1 MEKTMSMQ
9 ENVMQMMNDEMESLS
24 TKLYEAKM
32 AFADITLEEG
42 DYRCRDERK
51 TDCKVLEGQMHIV
64 QKMMDKVS
72 SIVMDIKM
80 PPLARI

>member
-1 MEKTMSMQ
+1 
-9 ENVMQMMNDEMESLS
+9 
-24 TKLYEAKM
+24 M

-72 SIVMDIKM
+72 SMVMDIKM